1 MSKLD
6 TDQMAHLIAALMV
19 ARIPAA
25 LEQVQAWLPTA
36 SFADVAACLDLCPCD
51 IRPRLVSL
59 IRDVLTGY
67 PDVLY
72 GIPVLIYFEPA
83 RPAIGYAAEHL
94 ELPLPD
100 YSPPHESV
108 TSIGWMPLSIL
119 RDDTPLGP
127 RPWPQYIQPYTTDC
141 VILTMR
147 VRGADDAPPVPD
159 DQWFADAFRVPDGDK
174 ITLSSGTSM
183 PWIDAIEA
191 GCVLLTQALSNRP
204 SYDTIFRHFLPES
217 AAFEAM
223 RQGWK
228 FRTEML
234 AR

>member
-6 TDQMAHLIAALMV
+6 TDQLATLIAALMV
-19 ARIPAA
+19 NRIPTA
-25 LEQVQAWLPTA
+25 LEQVQAWIPNA
-36 SFADVAACLDLCPCD
+36 SFADVAACIDLCPAD
-51 IRPRLVSL
+51 IRPRLVAL

-67 PDVLY
+67 PEVLF
-72 GIPVLIYFEPA
+72 GIPVLIYYEPA
-83 RPAIGYAAEHL
+83 KPADGHAAQHL

-100 YSPPHESV
+100 YSPPAESV
-108 TSIGWMPLSIL
+108 TTLGWLPLSVL

-127 RPWPQYIQPYTTDC
+127 RPWPQYIQPYTTEC
-141 VILTMR
+141 AILSMR
-147 VRGADDAPPVPD
+147 VRGADDEPPVPD
-159 DQWFADAFRVPDGDK
+159 DAWFAAAFRVPDGDR
-174 ITLSSGTSM
+174 ITITTGTCM

-204 SYDTIFRHFLPES
+204 SHDTLFRRFLPES
-217 AAFEAM
+217 ASFEAM

-234 AR
+234 SR